1 MTQAQALNTLKTTR
15 KLNTAMLK
23 PLGVT
28 FEQFLSIAFTLAL
41 HAITTQ
47 DTP

>member
-1 MTQAQALNTLKTTR
+1 MILFLNT
-15 KLNTAMLK
+15 
-23 PLGVT
+23 
-28 FEQFLSIAFTLAL
+28 IAAICLATGFTLAL